1 MYFQFCPWSPE
12 LKEMRAECYIAQ
24 GDLFKAVLDIRPTT
38 KLRNDNTAAY
48 LKLSLLY
55 YELGE
60 ADESLK

>member
-1 MYFQFCPWSPE
+1 
-12 LKEMRAECYIAQ
+12 MRAECYIAQ

-48 LKLSLLY
+48 LKLSFLY
-55 YELGE
+55 YQLGE